1 DIARD
6 PNEVPRPLDR
16 DQSAVVEFTLTA
28 KEVVS
33 EMAPG
38 VYFNYWTF
46 DGQVPGPMLRVRVG
60 DTVKLTL
67 KNDEKNLHHHNI
79 DLHAVTGP
87 GGGAAVTHVAP
98 GESNTIT
105 FKALNPGLFVYHCAY
120 PNMANHMAH

>member
-1 DIARD
+1 N
-6 PNEVPRPLDR
+6 PNGVPEATNRNQP
-16 DQSAVVEFTLTA
+16 ATVEFTLTA
-28 KEVVS
+28 KEVVA

-67 KNDEKNLHHHNI
+67 HNDEKNLHHHNI

-87 GGGAAVTHVAP
+87 GGGAAVTSVAP
-98 GESNTIT
+98 GESKT
-105 FKALNPGLFVYHCAY
+105 
-120 PNMANHMAH
+120 